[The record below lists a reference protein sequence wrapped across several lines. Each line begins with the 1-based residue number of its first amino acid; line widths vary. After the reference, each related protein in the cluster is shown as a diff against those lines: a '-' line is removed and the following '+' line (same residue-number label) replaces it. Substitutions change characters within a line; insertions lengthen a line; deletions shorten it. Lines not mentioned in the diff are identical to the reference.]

1 MRRIRDWL
9 TRRVVEPLIAQVKRG
24 LTAEGLAAGVTVSL
38 AIAINPVIGTTTVL
52 CLLAGRLFRL
62 NHVVMQTVNHLT
74 YPLQILL
81 LVPFVRLGEW
91 LTGAEPLP
99 LSPSLLIEEF
109 KQSSFWGFVAKFGL
123 AYAHGLLGWVIV
135 VPLASVGLYFA
146 LVPLFRRLCP
156 PAPPST
162 P

>member
-123 AYAHGLLGWVIV
+123 AYAHGLLGWVLVAPITC
-135 VPLASVGLYFA
+135 LALYFV
-146 LVPLFRRLCP
+146 LVPLFRRICP
-156 PAPPST
+156 PSLPSAT
-162 P
+162 

>member
-1 MRRIRDWL
+1 MGKVRAWL

-24 LTAEGLAAGVTVSL
+24 LTAEGLAAGVTVSFAL
-38 AIAINPVIGTTTVL
+38 AINPILGTTTVL

-81 LVPFVRLGEW
+81 IVPFVRLGEK

-99 LSPSLLIEEF
+99 LDVGLLIAEF
-109 KQSSFWGFVAKFGL
+109 QKSFGGFVAKFGM
-123 AYAHGLLGWVIV
+123 AYVHGMLGWLLV
-135 VPLASVGLYFA
+135 VPVSAA
-146 LVPLFRRLCP
+146 LLHFTLVTLLRRFR
-156 PAPPST
+156 PSNQT
-162 P
+162 PTP